1 MFGDM
6 LVFAVFFATFM
17 VEGSKAPEL
26 FDAARATL
34 HIGVGLT
41 NTLVLVHQ
49 FAVCCGGDRSQ
60 QIRGEIDCHRGDY
73 GGDRVRPSRFI
84 GLKVLESPRCLSTE
98 MAR

>member
-17 VEGSKAPEL
+17 VERSKAPEL

-73 GGDRVRPSRFI
+73 GAIGFGLTFI